1 MRQAL
6 MSRLSNYISLK
17 SAHSFKYYWKII
29 LWTMHAYTHEY
40 SLVSR
45 IIWGSA
51 AYFFIKHGQS
61 T

>member
-45 IIWGSA
+45 IIWG
-51 AYFFIKHGQS
+51 
-61 T
+61 